1 MLSERRQ
8 KVLRALIEDYIEY
21 ALPVGSRT
29 LTERHHLGVSPAT
42 VRNDLSALEDAGFI
56 QQPHTSAGRV
66 PTDAGYRT
74 FVDELLLSGLAEE
87 ERPHRDMVEEL
98 RSSASELDAL
108 MERTSAALAR
118 LTNCLS
124 VVMAPSVFAGRIRQI
139 TLVSLSDWQAIV
151 IVVAEDGQV
160 VNRTITFTEE
170 VSADELAGAQNL
182 LNRVLVGQ
190 SARDVRRSLDA
201 NTVEALSDP
210 LVQLI
215 IDEVIDCLGESD
227 GNRAHSLGISSL
239 LRQPEFSDAKALL
252 PVMEVL
258 EDDRVLLHTFDETA
272 QEGGPVMVR
281 IGHENPAS
289 ELAGVSIV
297 ACPYGRGEAD
307 GIVAVIGPTR
317 MNYAS
322 AIRAVRAAQC
332 VLHDE

>member
-170 VSADELAGAQNL
+170 VTADELAGAQNL

-210 LVQLI
+210 LVQLV

-258 EDDRVLLHTFDETA
+258 EDDRVLLHTFDEAA

>member
-108 MERTSAALAR
+108 MERTSAVLAR

-170 VSADELAGAQNL
+170 VTADELAGAQNL
-182 LNRVLVGQ
+182 LNRVLVGR

-258 EDDRVLLHTFDETA
+258 EDDRVLLHTFDEAA